1 MPLIAN
7 VHVPTSWDLL
17 LTEEEQ
23 EQRRKAEQDRSKLEQ
38 WAAKQYAA
46 AKHSFELWNNRS

>member
-1 MPLIAN
+1 MPEIAGKYF
-7 VHVPTSWDLL
+7 PTSWDLL

-23 EQRRKAEQDRSKLEQ
+23 EQRRKAEQERSKLEQ

-46 AKHSFELWNNRS
+46 AKASFEIWNNRS